1 MLFNQLVQAA
11 LLSVAAVQTAAL
23 AIGSPS
29 NLVIKRGPLLQ
40 DIVTWDEKE
49 LTTSQHSLFVR
60 SERVMFFSGEFH
72 PFRLPVPSLW
82 LDVFQK
88 IKALGYNGVSFYVDW
103 ALLEGKPG
111 VFNASGV
118 FDLEPF
124 FDAASTAGIYL
135 LARPGPYI
143 NAEVSGGGF
152 PGWLQ
157 RLPALLRTRDPLYEH
172 ATDLYMAEVG
182 AIIAKAQITNGGPV
196 ILVQPENEYT
206 GATSR
211 VPEFPDA
218 EYFAYV
224 ENQLRSAGIVVPLI
238 SNDASP
244 KGYFAPGP
252 PAKPAAV
259 DIYGYDGYPLGFDCA
274 NPQTWPDNALPTY
287 YSALHLNESSSTPNS
302 IVEFQ
307 GGSFD
312 PWGGLG
318 FAQCL
323 ELLSPEFERVFYKN
337 NFGQGVHI
345 FNLYMTYGG
354 TNWGNLGHPGGYT
367 SYDYGAVIAED
378 RDVAREK
385 YSEMKL
391 EANFL
396 QASPAF
402 LTAIAQNESYANGSY
417 TGNSALAVSAL
428 LGNVTNFFVIRHA
441 AYNSLANTEYSI
453 TLPTSQ
459 GNITIPQLGG
469 TLSLWGRDSKF
480 HVTDYDVGGINLL
493 YSTAEIFTWKR
504 NGDKRVLIVYGG
516 PGEEHE
522 LAISG
527 GGQATVVEGSGVQI
541 GDKDSATVINY
552 NVSSERAVVE
562 LGCGLTVYLLDRGS
576 AYDYWVVDLP
586 NDPVSGNHTN
596 QTYFPSTPIV
606 KAGYL
611 IRTIEVA
618 QGSIHLTGDLN
629 STTALEIISGAP
641 ANTTALTFNG
651 ASLPFTQNPRT
662 GVVTATAPY
671 ADCPPFTLPDLR
683 TIGWNVLDSLPEI
696 QPNYDDSL
704 WTPADL
710 SYSNNTIRNLTT
722 PVSLYASDYGYN
734 TGSLLYRGHFTATG
748 AEKTLYL
755 STQGGSA
762 FGHSVW
768 LNSTFV
774 GSFYGGD
781 KYLFYNDTY
790 TLPSSLTAGQHYVF
804 TILIDN
810 MGLDEDWTV
819 GSETM
824 KNPRGVLDY
833 SLSGGHA
840 KSDISWKLTGNL
852 HGEDYEDKTRGPLN
866 EGGLYAERQGY
877 HLPGAPTAS
886 AQGSSRCAAGPMDG
900 LAAAGVNFYST
911 TFELDMPVGY
921 DIPLSFAFANVTEP
935 VNTTGG
941 VPAYRCQ
948 IYVNGW
954 QFGKYVHNIG
964 PQDVFP
970 VPEGIFNY
978 HGSNYVAVSLWSLEA
993 GGASVSDLSLV
1004 AGSVIQSGFGPVGL
1018 APMTGWVP
1026 RQGAY

>member
-1 MLFNQLVQAA
+1 
-11 LLSVAAVQTAAL
+11 
-23 AIGSPS
+23 
-29 NLVIKRGPLLQ
+29 
-40 DIVTWDEKE
+40 
-49 LTTSQHSLFVR
+49 
-60 SERVMFFSGEFH
+60 
-72 PFRLPVPSLW
+72 
-82 LDVFQK
+82 
-88 IKALGYNGVSFYVDW
+88 
-103 ALLEGKPG
+103 
-111 VFNASGV
+111 
-118 FDLEPF
+118 
-124 FDAASTAGIYL
+124 
-135 LARPGPYI
+135 
-143 NAEVSGGGF
+143 
-152 PGWLQ
+152 
-157 RLPALLRTRDPLYEH
+157 
-172 ATDLYMAEVG
+172 
-182 AIIAKAQITNGGPV
+182 
-196 ILVQPENEYT
+196 
-206 GATSR
+206 
-211 VPEFPDA
+211 
-218 EYFAYV
+218 
-224 ENQLRSAGIVVPLI
+224 
-238 SNDASP
+238 
-244 KGYFAPGP
+244 
-252 PAKPAAV
+252 
-259 DIYGYDGYPLGFDCA
+259 
-274 NPQTWPDNALPTY
+274 
-287 YSALHLNESSSTPNS
+287 
-302 IVEFQ
+302 
-307 GGSFD
+307 
-312 PWGGLG
+312 
-318 FAQCL
+318 
-323 ELLSPEFERVFYKN
+323 
-337 NFGQGVHI
+337 
-345 FNLYMTYGG
+345 MTYGG

-459 GNITIPQLGG
+459 GNIPIPQLGG

-504 NGDKRVLIVYGG
+504 NGDKRVLVVYGG

-629 STTALEIISGAP
+629 STTALEVISGAP

-886 AQGSSRCAAGPMDG
+886 ALGSSRCAAGPMDG

-911 TFELDMPVGY
+911 TFELNMPVGY

-964 PQDVFP
+964 PQDVSLP
-970 VPEGIFNY
+970 TYY
-978 HGSNYVAVSLWSLEA
+978 HMGCVRCS
-993 GGASVSDLSLV
+993 
-1004 AGSVIQSGFGPVGL
+1004 
-1018 APMTGWVP
+1018 
-1026 RQGAY
+1026 